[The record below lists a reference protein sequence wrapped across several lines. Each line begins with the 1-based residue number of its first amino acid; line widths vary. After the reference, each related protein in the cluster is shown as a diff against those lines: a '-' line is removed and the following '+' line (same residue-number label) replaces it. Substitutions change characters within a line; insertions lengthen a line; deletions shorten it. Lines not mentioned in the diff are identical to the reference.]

1 MLKSF
6 LKLIR
11 LDDWKSLKWKNL
23 KLKEKKFLIVTFIIL
38 FILIFAWG
46 FGYYSNYARIMK
58 YPKEFN
64 EYILFKIDGLKI
76 YYPNKVMRYALTL
89 TPKATKI
96 ANTQY
101 YIFKGIMAFIWV
113 IFALPIKYKKED
125 DTYGTARWGTFD
137 DLGLRGF
144 FLPSLYAKAF
154 EVNLLEETGVVLGE
168 VDGRI
173 IRDNGKTHILLSAP
187 TRTGKGVSII
197 IPTLVDSWKDSV
209 LVLDIKGENYQMT
222 AGWRQKEFK
231 NKILK
236 FSPKQKGSCKFNPL
250 LEIRYMT
257 DKEIE
262 DTKVI
267 SELIVI
273 DEGSSDPFW
282 GIAGS
287 DFCSAVI
294 MYVLHKNRGK
304 GSLSDVVKFI
314 TDPSAP
320 LDQRIE
326 EIIKKPLFD
335 KNNKE
340 DKEIMDKLKEIYTST
355 DERKLIDKGFHPF
368 VSNGMAD
375 TLSKGEKTMG
385 SIVATAKAKLSV
397 FESPTVAE
405 NTRESDFR
413 IMDLMAKEQAHSL
426 YVVIEPGDLTTL
438 APLLR
443 ILIIQCVTLLTP
455 EMDYTGNNKNAVKFK
470 NRLLMLLDEF
480 PSIGKMEVL
489 EKAIGYVA
497 GYGMKMMIV
506 VQSLDQ
512 LNKIYTKDNM
522 FLSNC
527 QTQVFYTANENQT
540 AEYISKTIGT
550 KTVSVKTYSTNGA
563 GGIFASRNYSYNKMA
578 RELLKPE
585 EVRRFPLDKILLL
598 VGGKPPIQTNKVLFF
613 TDKRFKDKVKK
624 PIDTRNLTDA
634 LKSEME
640 IMEKSN
646 KNIFRK

>member
-368 VSNGMAD
+368 VSNGMED
-375 TLSKGEKTMG
+375 TLSKGEKTM
-385 SIVATAKAKLSV
+385 
-397 FESPTVAE
+397 
-405 NTRESDFR
+405 
-413 IMDLMAKEQAHSL
+413 
-426 YVVIEPGDLTTL
+426 
-438 APLLR
+438 
-443 ILIIQCVTLLTP
+443 
-455 EMDYTGNNKNAVKFK
+455 
-470 NRLLMLLDEF
+470 
-480 PSIGKMEVL
+480 
-489 EKAIGYVA
+489 
-497 GYGMKMMIV
+497 
-506 VQSLDQ
+506 
-512 LNKIYTKDNM
+512 
-522 FLSNC
+522 
-527 QTQVFYTANENQT
+527 
-540 AEYISKTIGT
+540 
-550 KTVSVKTYSTNGA
+550 
-563 GGIFASRNYSYNKMA
+563 
-578 RELLKPE
+578 
-585 EVRRFPLDKILLL
+585 
-598 VGGKPPIQTNKVLFF
+598 
-613 TDKRFKDKVKK
+613 
-624 PIDTRNLTDA
+624 
-634 LKSEME
+634 
-640 IMEKSN
+640 
-646 KNIFRK
+646 